1 MTIDSILTQN
11 FGKKAISMDTND
23 PKGILDNQ
31 IILDTLKKNEQVKA
45 ISSHQIRFPLPKHDN
60 VIFIPILFIRHPID
74 RAFSI
79 YSFQRRRTDANRPGI
94 KKAKE
99 LNLNGYI
106 KCNLEKK
113 KFMPMENFQV
123 IFLSDKPTD
132 TKANDS
138 DYNLALE
145 NMVNCKVL
153 GIVDRFDE
161 SLVVAEEVLKPYF
174 PDIDMSY
181 LIQNISKDR
190 SGNLEER
197 IEAEA
202 EKVEEDNMN
211 KLVEKNKLDLKLYSK
226 ANEELDKRIKDIEN
240 FKEKIIEFQKR
251 CNKRIDHYQ
260 KIRNLFKR

>member
-1 MTIDSILTQN
+1 
-11 FGKKAISMDTND
+11 
-23 PKGILDNQ
+23 
-31 IILDTLKKNEQVKA
+31 
-45 ISSHQIRFPLPKHDN
+45 
-60 VIFIPILFIRHPID
+60 
-74 RAFSI
+74 
-79 YSFQRRRTDANRPGI
+79 
-94 KKAKE
+94 
-99 LNLNGYI
+99 
-106 KCNLEKK
+106 
-113 KFMPMENFQV
+113 MPMENFQV